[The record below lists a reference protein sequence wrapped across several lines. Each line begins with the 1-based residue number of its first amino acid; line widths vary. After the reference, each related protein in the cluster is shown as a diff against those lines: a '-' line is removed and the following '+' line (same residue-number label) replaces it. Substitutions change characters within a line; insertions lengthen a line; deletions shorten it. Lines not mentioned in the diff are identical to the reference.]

1 MANSL
6 LYPQNSETRRKLR
19 LDGLWKFKF
28 DPENIGRNENWQN
41 GLSNSDWMPVPSSFN
56 DLYTGKHIRE
66 YTGAL
71 WYERELYIPRE
82 WDGKDLDLRFGSVTH
97 HATVFVNGQKIGE
110 HSGGYTPFNV
120 AIQDVISF
128 DEKNTLVVR
137 VSNELHETTLPA
149 GTTQTN
155 LLGKPIASTPT
166 DFFNYSGI
174 QRSVDL
180 VATPKENIQDISFAF
195 EIDSEG
201 KHAKVYYS
209 IKATSDG
216 KLSLEIYDRENN
228 LVGQGDGETGVI
240 EIENVQLWQPLN
252 AYLYTYKVI
261 LRNDKEVLD
270 IYGDQLGIRTVDV
283 KGDQFLINNKEVY
296 LKGYSKPEQF
306 ELHGAGK
313 NLATIKRDFELMKWN
328 GANAFRTFQY
338 PHDEEV
344 YRLADEEGFIVI
356 NELPAYGLELPK
368 PNRFQPDLAKGLEP
382 FFERENV
389 QENTKKNHLTVLNE
403 LIARD
408 KNYASVC
415 VWSVMNEPDT
425 SSDAFNPYAEEM
437 IKEAKNIDLQK
448 RPVTI
453 LFKASSLNKKPELM
467 DLVDIV
473 AVNEYYGWDGE
484 DQGGYELSDALYDLA
499 EALNDWTANNKPVF
513 ITGYGAESYQGE
525 MKLPSVQWSEDYQ
538 GEVLKA
544 QHELFD
550 EHEAIRG
557 EFVWSYSDY
566 QTPEGLTAIDGNSSG
581 VFTDDRQPKT
591 SAYVL
596 KKRWKTKTNYSEE
609 GSKWIKQ

>member
-6 LYPQNSETRRKLR
+6 LYPQNTKTRRKLR

-28 DPENIGRNENWQN
+28 DPESRGDKENWHK
-41 GLSNSDWMPVPSSFN
+41 GLTDSDWMPVPSSFN
-56 DLYTGKHIRE
+56 DLSTSKAVRDYSGI
-66 YTGAL
+66 L
-71 WYERELYIPRE
+71 WYERDLYIPRE

-97 HATVFVNGQKIGE
+97 QATVFVNGQKVGE
-110 HSGGYTPFNV
+110 HLGGYTPFNV
-120 AIQDVISF
+120 SIQENVFF

-137 VSNELHETTLPA
+137 VSNELYETTLPA
-149 GTTQTN
+149 GTTQKN

-180 VATPKENIQDISFAF
+180 VATPKESIQDISFTF
-195 EIDSEG
+195 DIDSKE
-201 KHAKVYYS
+201 KRAKVHYTVEALGEGDF
-209 IKATSDG
+209 IFE
-216 KLSLEIYDRENN
+216 LYDKQKNR
-228 LVGQGDGETGVI
+228 VGQAKGQTGTV
-240 EIENVQLWQPLN
+240 EIEHASLWQPLN
-252 AYLYTYKVI
+252 AYLYTYKITLENEEEI
-261 LRNDKEVLD
+261 LDV
-270 IYGDQLGIRTVDV
+270 YGDRLGIRTVEV
-283 KGDQFLINNKEVY
+283 KDEQLLINNQEVY

-313 NLATIKRDFELMKWN
+313 NIATIKRDFELMKWN

-389 QENTKKNHLTVLNE
+389 QKHTKAHHLNVLNE

-425 SSDAFNPYAEEM
+425 GSEAFTPYAEE
-437 IKEAKNIDLQK
+437 IIQQAKELDVQN

-453 LFKASSLNKKPELM
+453 LFKASSLDEKPELT

-484 DQGGYELSDALYDLA
+484 DQGGYELSDALYDLS
-499 EALNDWTANNKPVF
+499 EKLNDWTAHNKPVF
-513 ITGYGAESYQGE
+513 ITGYGAEAFQGE

-550 EHEAIRG
+550 EHKAIRG
-557 EFVWSYSDY
+557 EFVWSFSDY

-596 KKRWKTKTNYSEE
+596 KTRWEN
-609 GSKWIKQ
+609 